1 MQFKSRSIRST
12 SARPA
17 AAVFAALFL
26 LAGACG
32 NAGNADT
39 AAPPT
44 PEPAATTTVAAPA
57 PNQELPSPTEPPE
70 PTSTS
75 AAPEPEPTTTAAAAN
90 TLPPVEYPLNL
101 TTASGASLTI
111 EARPERIISLSPT
124 HTEMLFAIGAGSQV
138 VAVDEYSYYPPEAPV
153 TDLSGFTPNVE
164 AVVGY
169 QPDLVVV
176 SYTPADLAEGM
187 EAVGVGMLEFPAA
200 EDISDVYDQILLL
213 GEATDNTSGAAELV
227 GSMQSRFAELLEEIE
242 EVDPDLEATY
252 YHELDSTFYSVTSDT
267 FIGSVYALAG
277 LRSIADEAE
286 DAGGY
291 PQLSA
296 EFILEADPDLIF
308 VTSSTPADA
317 LAEIAERPGWSG
329 LTALQEERVVILPPD
344 IASRWGPRIVD
355 FFEFVA
361 DALADMS

>member
-12 SARPA
+12 LARPA
-17 AAVFAALFL
+17 IAVFAALFL

-32 NAGNADT
+32 NAGDAEG
-39 AAPPT
+39 AATPA
-44 PEPAATTTVAAPA
+44 PEPA
-57 PNQELPSPTEPPE
+57 
-70 PTSTS
+70 
-75 AAPEPEPTTTAAAAN
+75 PTTTAPVAT
-90 TLPPVEYPLNL
+90 TLPPVEYPLAL

-111 EARPERIISLSPT
+111 EARPEKIISLSPT

-138 VAVDEYSYYPPEAPV
+138 IAVDEYSYYPPEAPV

-187 EAVGVGMLEFPAA
+187 EAVGVGMLEFSAA

-213 GEATDNTSGAAELV
+213 GEATDNTTGAAELV
-227 GSMQSRFAELLEEIE
+227 GSMKSRFAELLERIE
-242 EVDPDLEATY
+242 RIDPDLEATY

-329 LTALQEERVVILPPD
+329 LTALQEARVVILPPD